1 MAKTPKKLK
10 PSPPNPSSEPL
21 IPPTPALRRSTRRNP
36 SADDLKTHQKPAA
49 DAIQSIS
56 NERTPSSTTNGKRS
70 TQRSKNTI
78 LDSSFSPASP
88 DITEKRKR
96 KVSPEANSPNPKS
109 ARPGQKN
116 KKIRE
121 SKRRV
126 HYKKVSFDGGEFG
139 VGDDVYVKRRED
151 ASSDD
156 EDPEVEECRI
166 CFKSGKA
173 VMIECDDCL
182 GGFHLRCVKP
192 PLKVVPVG
200 DWACEFCEAR
210 RKGKRVELPIPPKGK
225 KRRRK
230 AREKLLSSDLWAAHI
245 ER

>member
-1 MAKTPKKLK
+1 M
-10 PSPPNPSSEPL
+10 
-21 IPPTPALRRSTRRNP
+21 
-36 SADDLKTHQKPAA
+36 
-49 DAIQSIS
+49 
-56 NERTPSSTTNGKRS
+56 
-70 TQRSKNTI
+70 
-78 LDSSFSPASP
+78 
-88 DITEKRKR
+88 
-96 KVSPEANSPNPKS
+96 SPEANSLNPKS

-182 GGFHLRCVKP
+182 GGFHLRCAKP
-192 PLKVVPVG
+192 PLKVVPEG

-210 RKGKRVELPIPPKGK
+210 RKGKRVELPIPPKVK
-225 KRRRK
+225 KRRRT